1 MMEKV
6 IEINLVEEEDL
17 YEKYNRNIISKE
29 LINYMI
35 RMSNTFSKKETIK
48 IMIHNVK
55 KGKNIEA
62 KIKDKLLEEYEMCL
76 KEYKHNNLIQ
86 FIYLLIGIGLLF
98 LYALVSRGTVIKE
111 ILLIAGW
118 VVIWDTI
125 EIEMF
130 TDSQN
135 KKRRKILKKLI
146 TSEIIIH

>member
-1 MMEKV
+1 MEKV